1 MGPEHIRVVQDYGFY
16 GSNFWL
22 AGAVTSYYAVT
33 IKSVSWSQVST
44 THVVHPVYPGHHAD
58 HIHHMAIRD
67 QRFCIS
73 PEALERELSL

>member
-44 THVVHPVYPGHHAD
+44 THVVHPVYPVFASGPTFFSVRYTSHGGAGS
-58 HIHHMAIRD
+58 
-67 QRFCIS
+67 FT
-73 PEALERELSL
+73 